1 MEKLTFQKS
10 ILDNFGEAQLR
21 RGVQS
26 LRDGLK
32 ACILSVGLLVMGLT
46 SLVATAGEPVNINVA
61 SAEVLAEAL
70 HGVGEKKAIRI
81 IEYREAHGPFEDIAE
96 LAAVRGIGLDTVE
109 KNRDVIRLQ

>member
-1 MEKLTFQKS
+1 MEKLTSQIS
-10 ILDNFGEAQLR
+10 ILDNLGKAQLVS
-21 RGVQS
+21 GVQA
-26 LRDGLK
+26 LRNCLK
-32 ACILSVGLLVMGLT
+32 ACILSVGLLAMGLT
-46 SLVATAGEPVNINVA
+46 SLAATAGEPVNINVA

-81 IEYREAHGPFEDIAE
+81 IEYREAHGPFEDIEE